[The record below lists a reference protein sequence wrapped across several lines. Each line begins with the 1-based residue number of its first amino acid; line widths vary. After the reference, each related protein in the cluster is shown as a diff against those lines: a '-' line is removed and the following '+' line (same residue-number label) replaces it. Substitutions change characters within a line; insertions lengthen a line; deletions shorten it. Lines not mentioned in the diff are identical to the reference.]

1 MHIRNCSVI
10 SRILRRCSMR
20 QVISGS
26 FQKNVWPWWAPEK
39 RHLTGNGYPID
50 IGRRLAEYG
59 IITVSGMA
67 FGCDSEAHR
76 GALEGGGGTVAV
88 MGCGA
93 DVCYPASNASLYR
106 KIEERGLILSE
117 YPPGTPP
124 RPYTFPRRNRIISGI
139 CEAVTVAEAGLSSG
153 SLITAACA
161 AEQGRTLF
169 AVPGNISAAGSIGCN
184 KLIQDGAFPVAF
196 IDDIITGVGVPLSAD
211 REEEAVRLGKD
222 EKIIYDILKNSGEVT
237 SDFLA
242 GRLGK
247 RVSEVNAIVSVMEI
261 KGFLTTSYGKIFIAK

>member
-1 MHIRNCSVI
+1 MKEIYIDDSAYPELLRHIADPPAVLYAI
-10 SRILRRCSMR
+10 
-20 QVISGS
+20 GD
-26 FQKNVWPWWAPEK
+26 
-39 RHLTGNGYPID
+39 TGLLSAKCVAVVGARKASPYGKWVSYN

-59 IITVSGMA
+59 IVTVSGMA

-76 GALEGGGGTVAV
+76 GALEAGGGTVAV

-93 DVCYPASNASLYR
+93 DICYPASNAALRR
-106 KIEERGLILSE
+106 KIAEKGLILSE

-139 CEAVTVAEAGLSSG
+139 SEAVAVAEAGLASG

-169 AVPGNISAAGSIGCN
+169 AVPGNISASGSIGCN

-196 IDDIITGVGVPLSAD
+196 IEDIITGVGVPLSTD
-211 REEEAVRLGKD
+211 REDETVRLGKD

-237 SDFLA
+237 SDFLSK
-242 GRLGK
+242 RLN
-247 RVSEVNAIVSVMEI
+247 RSVSEVNALVSVMEI
-261 KGFLTTSYGKIFIAK
+261 KGF